1 MVDILFRVAFL
12 MLYAAA
18 WLLVVATLI
27 TAHLV
32 VILARWSWVGLRALF
47 ALALVRER
55 RRRRQQSP
63 AAGHLVVVRGGL
75 APR

>member
-1 MVDILFRVAFL
+1 MVDVLFRMAFL

-18 WLLVVATLI
+18 WLLVAATLI
-27 TAHLV
+27 AAHLV

-47 ALALVRER
+47 AFVRER
-55 RRRRQQSP
+55 RRRRQQGP
-63 AAGHLVVVRGGL
+63 AAGRLVVVRGGI